1 MKWQC
6 NCLSSVRL
14 WQLPISFSD
23 GGDDGRSVVMGFG
36 GWIAGEVPTEE
47 GGRAFA
53 AMVIVNTVSVKLG
66 KLSLGGAAPKS
77 SSTIYIWLHDSLGFP
92 ITGGKA
98 AKKTSASARGKGKPV
113 VGGAGSSKASRSS
126 NSSKVIELTGI

>member
-1 MKWQC
+1 M
-6 NCLSSVRL
+6 
-14 WQLPISFSD
+14 SF
-23 GGDDGRSVVMGFG
+23 
-36 GWIAGEVPTEE
+36 
-47 GGRAFA
+47 
-53 AMVIVNTVSVKLG
+53 SVKLG

-92 ITGGKA
+92 ITVGCIGDLFSIWTHSSMRRIIIFELHNIDLSNKVYEECSSFLKGGKA